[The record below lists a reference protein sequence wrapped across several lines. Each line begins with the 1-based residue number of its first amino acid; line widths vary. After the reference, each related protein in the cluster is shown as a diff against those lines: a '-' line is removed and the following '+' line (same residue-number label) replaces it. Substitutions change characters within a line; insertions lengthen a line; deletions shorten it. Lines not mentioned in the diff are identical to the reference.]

1 MMVKVVQILL
11 LFAQGLPDC
20 ALDVVDN
27 VLLQVSSALVEDK
40 EVHED
45 DAHFSDL
52 DEEGSLHL
60 RTGVRASPVSNGRA
74 AAPQRAAV
82 LIVPARAAPMPHGR
96 LMPHEDGS
104 SSLQI
109 ARENTSHG
117 WSGHQGSGD
126 WEYTVFPAGKTRCSF
141 SKDDVDDPG
150 NS

>member
-1 MMVKVVQILL
+1 MMLKVVQILL

-20 ALDVVDN
+20 GLDVVDN

-45 DAHFSDL
+45 
-52 DEEGSLHL
+52 
-60 RTGVRASPVSNGRA
+60 
-74 AAPQRAAV
+74 AV
-82 LIVPARAAPMPHGR
+82 LNVSARAAPMPHGR

-117 WSGHQGSGD
+117 GSGPNPLD
-126 WEYTVFPAGKTRCSF
+126 YLVFPAGRTRCSA
-141 SKDDVDDPG
+141 SKDDADDPG